1 MLEDKQSPP
10 KPKRQQPKVTPKK
23 YPIKNTGAIPKRRG
37 QKLQFSQDTLDV
49 SLEPRVHEQ
58 PRDELLLSQQ
68 GQPTPED
75 LLYLSPEEL
84 ALEFPNFEQQE
95 EHDSEDHIPNL
106 SQEEETPAVSFTS
119 F

>member
-75 LLYLSPEEL
+75 LLHFSPDEL
-84 ALEFPNFEQQE
+84 ALEFPKNYVVTKLLRMWNKRSWRCDRQDRGC
-95 EHDSEDHIPNL
+95 HS
-106 SQEEETPAVSFTS
+106 SG
-119 F
+119 